1 MKMKY
6 KTAKELTIGLLHKT
20 FPSLAWPTITISCCY
35 ITSFFTPDISYHL
48 LLNTVIAL
56 SSIILTRH
64 NLKIHR
70 HFTALITGAKALNL
84 LKKTLTTLTD
94 EEHQE
99 LLESCNLD
107 LENTNK
113 KDLTATYTLLLIFV
127 TIPTA
132 ISQINFSIFVFNQY
146 EVVGAI
152 IAANMLHVGSFN
164 LLTNGLDFS
173 SQTNAYKRIKHDF
186 KSAINLN
193 DSIDWH
199 EFLAQGMPTDSLILL
214 NNVKAESVAASS
226 HSSILPPPQLSQPL
240 LK

>member
-35 ITSFFTPDISYHL
+35 IVSFFTPNISYHL
-48 LLNTVIAL
+48 LLSTAIAI
-56 SSIILTRH
+56 SSIVLTRH
-64 NLKIHR
+64 NLKIHS
-70 HFTALITGAKALNL
+70 HFTPLITGVKALNL

-113 KDLTATYTLLLIFV
+113 KDLTATYTLLLIFI

-132 ISQINFSIFVFNQY
+132 ISQINFCIFVLNQY

-152 IAANMLHVGSFN
+152 IAANILHVGTFN

-173 SQTNAYKRIKHDF
+173 SYTNSYKRIKHDF

-193 DSIDWH
+193 DSIDWR

-214 NNVKAESVAASS
+214 NNVKTESIAASS
-226 HSSILPPPQLSQPL
+226 HSSILRPPQPSQPL